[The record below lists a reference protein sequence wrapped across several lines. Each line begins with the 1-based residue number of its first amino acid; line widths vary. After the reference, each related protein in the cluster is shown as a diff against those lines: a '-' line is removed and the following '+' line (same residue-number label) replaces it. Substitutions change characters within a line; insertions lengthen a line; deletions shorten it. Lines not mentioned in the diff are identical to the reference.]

1 MSNSYPYPYEPAPGV
16 NPSATMPQHGQ
27 SPYPQPQSG
36 YSNPAAPPY
45 QGQPPSGAAPPYQG
59 QPPSGAA
66 PPYQGSPQGAPPQ
79 GMPPQA
85 QGPPGG
91 AGDAQINNGTV
102 HVLFLSGTASNRYAV
117 GEVGVYMYIY
127 IT

>member
-36 YSNPAAPPY
+36 YSNP
-45 QGQPPSGAAPPYQG
+45 AAPPYQG